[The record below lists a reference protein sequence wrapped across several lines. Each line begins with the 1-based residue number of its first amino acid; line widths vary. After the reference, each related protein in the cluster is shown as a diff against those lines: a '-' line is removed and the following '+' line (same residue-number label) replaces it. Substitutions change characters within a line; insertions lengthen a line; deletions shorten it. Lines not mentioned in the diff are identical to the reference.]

1 LPAGTGSPSLSIP
14 HQEKTPMRTELCDLF
29 GIDVPIFAF
38 THCRDVVAAVTN
50 AGGFGVLGA
59 LAFTPEQLEIECT
72 WIDEHVGDRP
82 YGVDTVMPMSYVGK
96 DEGLGKRDEKSGEVD
111 AEAFRKLIPAETTEW
126 IESVLRE
133 YEVPPL
139 AKDAPRSEAGGG
151 GGLLGWTEGGGR
163 NHVEVALKHP
173 KVKLLVNALGPPPKD
188 IIDLAH
194 AHGVKVAALTGSV
207 EHAQRQKQQGVD
219 IIIAQGTE
227 AGGHTGEIGSLVL
240 IPDIVDAV
248 APTPV
253 LGAGGIAS
261 GRQAAAALA
270 LGAQGVWTGSVWL
283 TVRES
288 DTSPLVKEKLFAAR
302 SKDAVRS
309 RSLSGKPARLLRTA
323 WTEAWERSDCPG
335 TLPMPL
341 QYMACADAQ
350 SRIGVAAR
358 KEGAKARQLVG
369 MPVGQVVSRMNHEMS
384 AAEVIY
390 QFIDEF
396 IESTERLQGMLER
409 AS

>member
-1 LPAGTGSPSLSIP
+1 
-14 HQEKTPMRTELCDLF
+14 MRTELCDAF

-38 THCRDVVAAVTN
+38 SHCRDVVAAVTN

-59 LAFTPEQLEIECT
+59 LAFSPEQLEIECR

-82 YGVDTVMPMSYVGK
+82 YGVDTVMPMSYAGK
-96 DEGLGKRDEKSGEVD
+96 DEGLGQRDARSGEVD
-111 AEAFRKLIPAETTEW
+111 AEAFRKLIPPETTAW
-126 IESVLRE
+126 IERVLAE

-139 AKDAPRSEAGGG
+139 PAGAPRDEPGAG

-163 NHVEVALKHP
+163 NHVEVALRHP

-188 IIDLAH
+188 VIDLAH
-194 AHGVKVAALTGSV
+194 EHGVKVAALTGSV

-219 IIIAQGTE
+219 IIVAQGTE
-227 AGGHTGEIGSLVL
+227 AGGHTGEVGSLVL
-240 IPDIVDAV
+240 LPDVVDAV

-261 GRQAAAALA
+261 GRQAAAAMA

-288 DTSPLVKEKLFAAR
+288 DMSPLVKEKLFAAR

-323 WTEAWERSDCPG
+323 WTEAWEREDCPG

-350 SRIGVAAR
+350 ARIAAAAR
-358 KEGAKARQLVG
+358 KPGARARELVG
-369 MPVGQVVSRMNHEMS
+369 IPVGQVVSRMSHEQS

-390 QFIDEF
+390 QFMDEF
-396 IESTERLQGMLER
+396 IEATERLQGMLR
-409 AS
+409 AAR